1 MDIRITGSGKK
12 GSIVIDGDMNIYNAV
27 DLKES
32 FVGALRTYEELEV
45 NLAAVTQID
54 TTGIQL
60 LVLLK
65 REAGK
70 LGRVLRLTNHSSVT
84 LQAFDTYHITAF
96 FGDPVVIPSE

>member
-1 MDIRITGSGKK
+1 MDIRITGDAPK
-12 GSIVIDGDMNIYNAV
+12 GSVTIDGEMNIYNAV

-32 FVGALRTYEELEV
+32 LVGGLRKYEELEI
-45 NLAAVTQID
+45 NLAAVTHID

-60 LVLLK
+60 LILMK

-70 LGRVLRLTNHSSVT
+70 LGRILRLTNHSSVM